1 MATMSKT
8 HNSKNLSGQA
18 VIETLL
24 VLPPLAFFSFM
35 FSFYIYRTT
44 IESVMHDLVDQALI
58 CTTSY
63 SLLHCENKLK
73 AKLNHLSKHILIH
86 RLELETLQEI
96 ELKRQKIDLKYTF
109 IFKELYQIKREI
121 KWDY

>member
-1 MATMSKT
+1 MSKT